1 MARVTLNKK
10 FEKYTGTPP
19 PNGSRFYLTNRF
31 GETIMSHY
39 PMHRDPESITP
50 NQKASC
56 GVFAQARRIA
66 DAELN
71 DPVKRDEWL
80 QKWHNATDAEG
91 LKYKTLRG
99 FTIAQVRK
107 QLENGQAPK

>member
-1 MARVTLNKK
+1 MARVKLNKK

-19 PNGSRFYLTNRF
+19 PNGSRFYLTNRY
-31 GETIMSHY
+31 GETVMSHY
-39 PMHRDPESITP
+39 PMHRDPEAITA
-50 NQKASC
+50 NQKASN
-56 GVFAQARRIA
+56 GEFAQARLIA
-66 DAELN
+66 DTELN

-80 QKWHNATDAEG
+80 HKWHEATAAEG

-107 QLENGQAPK
+107 QLNS

>member
-1 MARVTLNKK
+1 MARVKLSKN

-19 PNGSRFYLTNRF
+19 PNGSRPYLTQRF
-31 GETIMSHY
+31 GETVMSHY
-39 PMHRDPESITP
+39 PMQRDPESITP

-56 GVFAQARRIA
+56 GEFAQARLIA
-66 DAELN
+66 DTELN

-80 QKWHNATDAEG
+80 QKWHKATDAEG

-99 FTIAQVRK
+99 FTIAQVRQ
-107 QLENGQAPK
+107 QLENCL

>member
-66 DAELN
+66 DAE
-71 DPVKRDEWL
+71 
-80 QKWHNATDAEG
+80 G